1 MRGLRQD
8 DGSGLTYQL
17 VAWSALLAVQW
28 VDPGTESWMLFF
40 VLYPQMWAMVR
51 VRLAA
56 AGTLVTLVAFGVLRF
71 VQSGFDR
78 TTLGPILVTSLVVGF
93 AISLFQAMTQIQEFT
108 LAFVPKVVAVGVA
121 LIVSG
126 NWMLHT
132 LMDFTIDLFDRIPSL
147 LS

>member
-1 MRGLRQD
+1 MTDSSIIDIAFQ
-8 DGSGLTYQL
+8 T
-17 VAWSALLAVQW
+17 
-28 VDPGTESWMLFF
+28 
-40 VLYPQMWAMVR
+40 MV
-51 VRLAA
+51 
-56 AGTLVTLVAFGVLRF
+56 VAFKL
-71 VQSGFDR
+71 SA
-78 TTLGPILVTSLVVGF
+78 PILVTSLVVGF

-132 LMDFTIDLFDRIPSL
+132 LMDFTVDLFDRIPSL